1 MYIIEDIFDRMPY
14 LRIHAYI
21 IGIRSPVAAA
31 WHVRPYCDKIAY
43 TTYTST
49 PRWVLVYPVRI
60 VEKTRNITTKKSPGF
75 EGERVGC
82 K

>member
-1 MYIIEDIFDRMPY
+1 MAPRHSCCTYDNGRSQTKKYTYHIYIILIVWMYIEDIFDRMAY
-14 LRIHAYI
+14 LHIHAYI

-49 PRWVLVYPVRI
+49 P
-60 VEKTRNITTKKSPGF
+60 
-75 EGERVGC
+75 
-82 K
+82 